1 MTHRLVLML
10 SAILM
15 MFAIFGLV
23 MWIGAIEGDNES
35 AAFGNM
41 MLGFVMSTLMII
53 TLIVGM
59 RMRARMNLRIENLLT
74 ELFQR
79 DGSVQAASFA
89 ERMGISLDDA
99 RDVLD
104 KRSRDRGWL
113 RTEFAHYDAQ
123 YTQGQ

>member
-23 MWIGAIEGDNES
+23 MWIGAIEGENEK
-35 AAFGNM
+35 AAYGNM
-41 MLGFVMSTLMII
+41 MLCFLMSALMII
-53 TLIVGM
+53 TLIVGI
-59 RMRARMNLRIENLLT
+59 RMRASMNLRIENLLT
-74 ELFQR
+74 EMFQR
-79 DGSVQAASFA
+79 DGSVQATSFA

-113 RTEFAHYDAQ
+113 RTEYAQYDAR
-123 YTQGQ
+123 YVQG

>member
-23 MWIGAIEGDNES
+23 MWIGAIEGENEK
-35 AAFGNM
+35 AAYGNM
-41 MLGFVMSTLMII
+41 MLCFVMSALMII
-53 TLIVGM
+53 TLIVGI
-59 RMRARMNLRIENLLT
+59 RMRASMNLRIENLLT
-74 ELFQR
+74 EMFQR
-79 DGSVQAASFA
+79 DGSVQATSFA

-113 RTEFAHYDAQ
+113 RTEYAQYDAR
-123 YTQGQ
+123 YVQG

>member
-23 MWIGAIEGDNES
+23 MWIGAIEGENEK

-41 MLGFVMSTLMII
+41 MLCFVMSVLMTI

-59 RMRARMNLRIENLLT
+59 RMRASMNLRIENLVT
-74 ELFQR
+74 EMFQR
-79 DGSVQAASFA
+79 EGSIQATSFA
-89 ERMGISLDDA
+89 ERMGVSLDDA

-113 RTEFAHYDAQ
+113 RTEFAQYDAR
-123 YTQGQ
+123 YVQG

>member
-23 MWIGAIEGDNES
+23 MWIGAIEGENEK

-41 MLGFVMSTLMII
+41 MLCFVMSVLMTI

-59 RMRARMNLRIENLLT
+59 RMRASMNLRIENLVT
-74 ELFQR
+74 EMFQR
-79 DGSVQAASFA
+79 EGSIQATSFA

-113 RTEFAHYDAQ
+113 RTEFAQYDAR
-123 YTQGQ
+123 YVQG

>member
-23 MWIGAIEGDNES
+23 MWIGAIEGENEK
-35 AAFGNM
+35 AAYGNM
-41 MLGFVMSTLMII
+41 MLCFVMSVLMII
-53 TLIVGM
+53 TLIVGI
-59 RMRARMNLRIENLLT
+59 RMRASMNLRIENLLT
-74 ELFQR
+74 EMFQR
-79 DGSVQAASFA
+79 EGSVQATSFA

-113 RTEFAHYDAQ
+113 RTEYAQYDAR
-123 YTQGQ
+123 YVQG

>member
-1 MTHRLVLML
+1 MHRLVLML

-23 MWIGAIEGDNES
+23 MWIGAIEGENEK
-35 AAFGNM
+35 AAYGNM
-41 MLGFVMSTLMII
+41 MLCFVMSALMII
-53 TLIVGM
+53 TLIVGI
-59 RMRARMNLRIENLLT
+59 RMRASMNLRIENLLT
-74 ELFQR
+74 EMFQR
-79 DGSVQAASFA
+79 EGSVQATSFA

-113 RTEFAHYDAQ
+113 RTEYAQYDAR
-123 YTQGQ
+123 YVQG

>member
-23 MWIGAIEGDNES
+23 MWIGAIEGENEK
-35 AAFGNM
+35 AAYGNM
-41 MLGFVMSTLMII
+41 MLCFVMSVLMII

-59 RMRARMNLRIENLLT
+59 RMRASMNLRIENLVT
-74 ELFQR
+74 EMFQR
-79 DGSVQAASFA
+79 EGFVQATSFA

-113 RTEFAHYDAQ
+113 RTEFAQYDAR
-123 YTQGQ
+123 YVQG

>member
-23 MWIGAIEGDNES
+23 MWIGAIEGENEK
-35 AAFGNM
+35 AAYGNM
-41 MLGFVMSTLMII
+41 M
-53 TLIVGM
+53 
-59 RMRARMNLRIENLLT
+59 RASMNLRIENLLT
-74 ELFQR
+74 EMFQR
-79 DGSVQAASFA
+79 EGSVQATSFA

-113 RTEFAHYDAQ
+113 RTEYAQYDAR
-123 YTQGQ
+123 YVQG

>member
-23 MWIGAIEGDNES
+23 MWIGAIEGENEK

-41 MLGFVMSTLMII
+41 MLCFVMSVLMTI

-59 RMRARMNLRIENLLT
+59 RMRASMNLRIENLVT
-74 ELFQR
+74 EMFQR
-79 DGSVQAASFA
+79 EGFVQATSFA

-113 RTEFAHYDAQ
+113 RTEFAQYDAR
-123 YTQGQ
+123 YVQG

>member
-1 MTHRLVLML
+1 ML

-23 MWIGAIEGDNES
+23 MWIGAIEGENEK

-41 MLGFVMSTLMII
+41 MLCFVMSVLMTI

-59 RMRARMNLRIENLLT
+59 RMRASMNLRIENLVT
-74 ELFQR
+74 EMFQR
-79 DGSVQAASFA
+79 EGSIQATSFA

-113 RTEFAHYDAQ
+113 RTEFAQYDAR
-123 YTQGQ
+123 YVQG

>member
-23 MWIGAIEGDNES
+23 MWIGAIEGENEK
-35 AAFGNM
+35 AAYGNM
-41 MLGFVMSTLMII
+41 MLCFVMSALMII
-53 TLIVGM
+53 TLIVGI
-59 RMRARMNLRIENLLT
+59 RMRASMNLRIENLLT
-74 ELFQR
+74 EMFQR
-79 DGSVQAASFA
+79 EGSVQATSFA

-113 RTEFAHYDAQ
+113 RTEYAQYDAR
-123 YTQGQ
+123 YVQG

>member
-23 MWIGAIEGDNES
+23 MWIGAIEGENEK
-35 AAFGNM
+35 AAYGNM
-41 MLGFVMSTLMII
+41 MLCFVMSVLMII

-59 RMRARMNLRIENLLT
+59 RMRASMNLRIENLLT
-74 ELFQR
+74 EMFQR
-79 DGSVQAASFA
+79 EGSVQATSFA

-113 RTEFAHYDAQ
+113 RTEYAQYDAR
-123 YTQGQ
+123 YVQG

>member
-23 MWIGAIEGDNES
+23 MWIGAIEGENEK

-41 MLGFVMSTLMII
+41 MLCFVMSVLMTI

-59 RMRARMNLRIENLLT
+59 RMRASMNLRIENLLT
-74 ELFQR
+74 EMFQR
-79 DGSVQAASFA
+79 EGSVQATSFA

-113 RTEFAHYDAQ
+113 RTEYAQYDAR
-123 YTQGQ
+123 YVQG